1 MTACTLTIEP
11 NGDARRAPTLAC
23 CVARAGTASV
33 AASAPFKGTRTLS
46 PAADTSSTVM
56 TIVPASR
63 AAASTA
69 VRTVSRKES
78 SDCL

>member
-1 MTACTLTIEP
+1 MVTSTVTVEP
-11 NGDARRAPTLAC
+11 NGDASLGGRLVC

-56 TIVPASR
+56 TIVPVGS
-63 AAASTA
+63 AAAFTA
-69 VRTVSRKES
+69 VLTVSRKES